1 MKRMKLLTP
10 QNFYIGETVTVEVEG
25 KTYSRKVYDRRG
37 CDLFFWFKNKQY
49 YKMEFIE
56 NDNEIEIY

>member
-1 MKRMKLLTP
+1 MNMMKLLTP
-10 QNFYIGETVTVEVEG
+10 ELFYIGEQITVEVNG
-25 KTYSRKVYDRRG
+25 KEYSRKVYDRKG

-56 NDNEIEIY
+56 NDNVIEIY